1 MKQSGRTDEVQKY
14 LKEANSYYR
23 LCTLKHPEA
32 ADAYLYR
39 AMCLKDMEEYDKALE
54 MIEFVDKITN
64 GIVEVHTLR
73 AEIYRALGKEAQAEE
88 EMQKAY
94 QEKPELRN
102 VFEKEEN

>member
-1 MKQSGRTDEVQKY
+1 
-14 LKEANSYYR
+14 
-23 LCTLKHPEA
+23 
-32 ADAYLYR
+32 
-39 AMCLKDMEEYDKALE
+39 MCLKDMEEYDKALE

-102 VFEKEEN
+102 VFEKEEK